1 MMRAKKEM
9 IFSRRFLPTVYL
21 FCLSMSVLI
30 FLSSSSAK
38 AGNEELYGTWRLVSL
53 TRQVVATGETS
64 DLLGKAPQG
73 FINYGPDGRMLVI
86 IVAEKRPKPT
96 VIEKMTDQERIEL
109 FKTMVAYGGT
119 YKYDG
124 KTVTHQID
132 ISWNENWT
140 GTPQVRNVKL
150 EGRRL
155 ILTTNPAPNAV
166 DGKVSI
172 SALTWERVQ

>member
-1 MMRAKKEM
+1 MRTKRK
-9 IFSRRFLPTVYL
+9 IVFSRGFLPTVYL
-21 FCLSMSVLI
+21 FCLSISVLI
-30 FLSSSSAK
+30 FLNSNSAK
-38 AGNEELYGTWRLVSL
+38 AGNEELYGTWRLVSN
-53 TRQVVATGETS
+53 TRTVIATGETS
-64 DLLGKAPQG
+64 DLFGKVPQG
-73 FINYGPDGRMLVI
+73 FINYGPDGRLLVI
-86 IVAEKRPKPT
+86 IVAEKRPKPA
-96 VIEKMTDQERIEL
+96 VIEKMTDQERTEL

-140 GTPQVRNVKL
+140 GTSQVRNVKL

-155 ILTTNPAPNAV
+155 ILSTNPAPHAL

-172 SALTWERVQ
+172 SVLTWERVQ

>member
-1 MMRAKKEM
+1 MRTKKK
-9 IFSRRFLPTVYL
+9 ITFLRGFLPTVYL
-21 FCLSMSVLI
+21 FCLSISVLI
-30 FLSSSSAK
+30 FLNSNSAK

-53 TRQVVATGETS
+53 TRQVIATGETS

-73 FINYGPDGRMLVI
+73 FINYGPDGRVLVI

-96 VIEKMTDQERIEL
+96 VIEKMTDQERVEL
-109 FKTMVAYGGT
+109 FKTMLAYGGT

-140 GTPQVRNVKL
+140 GTSQVRNVKL

-155 ILTTNPAPNAV
+155 ILSTNPAPNAL
-166 DGKVSI
+166 DGKVGI
-172 SALTWERVQ
+172 SVLTWERVQ

>member
-1 MMRAKKEM
+1 MVLKKK
-9 IFSRRFLPTVYL
+9 ITFLKRFLPTVCL
-21 FCLSMSVLI
+21 FIGILVFLI
-30 FLSSSSAK
+30 SGNAK
-38 AGNEELYGTWRLVSL
+38 AGDEELYGTWRLVSNK
-53 TRQVVATGETS
+53 RQIIVTGETS

-73 FINYGPDGRMLVI
+73 FINYGPDNRVLVI
-86 IVAEKRPKPT
+86 IVAEKRPKPA
-96 VIEKMTDQERIEL
+96 VIGKMTDQERIEL

-140 GTPQVRNVKL
+140 GASQVRNVKL

-155 ILTTNPAPNAV
+155 ILTTNPAPNAF

-172 SALTWERVQ
+172 AVLTWERVQ